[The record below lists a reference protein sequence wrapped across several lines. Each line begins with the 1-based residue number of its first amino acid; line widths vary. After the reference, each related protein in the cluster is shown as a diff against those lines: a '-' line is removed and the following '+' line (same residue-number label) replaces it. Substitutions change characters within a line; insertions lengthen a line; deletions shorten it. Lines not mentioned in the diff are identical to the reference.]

1 MKKHLLLNLTFWGLL
16 CFLGQGLSAQITGPD
31 VNKSVKPINMHPDQT
46 SYYENPASKQDVRA
60 DIIIGTT
67 WYDGQ
72 ALNYG
77 NLMQRV
83 WAYPDGSV
91 GATWI
96 SAGENLNPERGCGYN
111 YFDGTSWGTANPHV
125 GPIDRMGTPSYAPWG
140 PNGEIITQYKY
151 VAGAGPLKFYKRE
164 TKGEGEWQEVSLQGP
179 TGVSLVWQSMITSG
193 ENHEHIHVLAYTYD
207 IPYMGQESALL
218 YYRSSDGG
226 ETWDVNGEIIE
237 GLGEDYFAKINS
249 LSYAWANP
257 VGNTIAF
264 TYGFDEFGGRVFKSY
279 DNGDNWEMVEVYNSP
294 FSSLDPPAESTV
306 FPCGIGTSACA
317 LDSDGNVHVV
327 FARMRRIFVE
337 GSANYYPYTD
347 GLIYWNETMPMLD
360 TTTISSYTLDFLEA
374 GGNLIGSLGDL
385 EIPGGQPTYNNA
397 LWGFPQISI
406 DADNNLFVAASS
418 LTELSNGEYLYR
430 HIFVNGSFDGG
441 HSWEGMVDVDNDV
454 FHIFSEC
461 AFPAMAPVIDDQV
474 HIVYQIDNFPGMHEW
489 AEEHDIVQNNI
500 AALSLDKSIF
510 VGIDAPAAPMS
521 YQLSDGY
528 PNPANRQ
535 VAFSLKLDQS
545 VKVRIQVSNLMG
557 QVISEVDNGLLSA
570 GNHSLTLDVN
580 SLPTGTYLCTIEVD
594 QQKLIK
600 KILVAR

>member
-1 MKKHLLLNLTFWGLL
+1 MKKHLLLNLTFCGIL
-16 CFLGQGLSAQITGPD
+16 CFFGQGLSAQITGPD
-31 VNKSVKPINMHPDQT
+31 LNKAVKPTEIHPDRST
-46 SYYENPASKQDVRA
+46 YYENPALKQDVLVNT
-60 DIIIGTT
+60 IIGTT

-72 ALNYG
+72 AMNYG
-77 NLMQRV
+77 NMMQRV

-111 YFDGTSWGTANPHV
+111 YFDGASWGTENPHV
-125 GPIDRMGTPSYAPWG
+125 GPIDRMGSPSYAPWG

-164 TKGEGEWQEVSLQGP
+164 TKGEGDWVETSLQGP
-179 TGVSLVWQSMITSG
+179 TGVSLVWQSMMTSG

-279 DNGDNWEMVEVYNSP
+279 DNGDNWEMVEVFNSP
-294 FSSLDPPAESTV
+294 FSDLDPPTESTV

-327 FARMRRIFVE
+327 FARMRRIFVD
-337 GSANYYPYTD
+337 GAANYYPYTD
-347 GLIYWNETMPMLD
+347 GLIYWNETMPVLD
-360 TTTISSYTLDFLEA
+360 TTTISSYTLEFLEA

-406 DADNNLFVAASS
+406 DANDNLFVAAST

-430 HIFVNGSFDGG
+430 HIFVNSSFDGG
-441 HSWEGMVDVDNDV
+441 HSWEGQVDVNADV

-461 AFPAMAPVIDDQV
+461 AFPGMAPVIDNQV
-474 HIVYQIDNFPGMHEW
+474 HIVYQVDNFPGMHEW
-489 AEEHDIVQNNI
+489 AEEHDIVQNNME
-500 AALSLDKSIF
+500 ALSLDKSIF
-510 VGIDAPAAPMS
+510 VGIDVPDAPVDFE
-521 YQLSDGY
+521 LSDGY
-528 PNPANRQ
+528 PNPVNHQ

-545 VKVRIQVSNLMG
+545 AAVNIQISNLMG
-557 QVISEVDNGLLSA
+557 QVISEVNKGQLAA
-570 GNHSLTLDVN
+570 GNHRLTMDVSN
-580 SLPTGTYLCTIEVD
+580 MPAGTYVCCIEID
-594 QQKLIK
+594 QRKISK
-600 KILVAR
+600 KIMVSR

>member
-1 MKKHLLLNLTFWGLL
+1 MKKHLLLNLTFCGIL

-31 VNKSVKPINMHPDQT
+31 LNKAVKPTEMHPDRST
-46 SYYENPASKQDVRA
+46 YYENPALTQGILVNT
-60 DIIIGTT
+60 IIGTT

-77 NLMQRV
+77 NMMQRV

-96 SAGENLNPERGCGYN
+96 SAGQNLNPERGCGYN
-111 YFDGTSWGTANPHV
+111 YFDGASWGTEDPHV
-125 GPIDRMGTPSYAPWG
+125 GPDDRMGTPSYAPWG

-207 IPYMGQESALL
+207 MPYMGQESALL

-226 ETWDVNGEIIE
+226 ETWDINGEIIE
-237 GLGEDYFAKINS
+237 GLGEDYFTKINS

-257 VGNTIAF
+257 VGSTIAF
-264 TYGFDEFGGRVFKSY
+264 TYGFDEFGGRVFKST
-279 DNGDNWEMVEVYNSP
+279 DNGYNWEMIDVFTTPY
-294 FSSLDPPAESTV
+294 LAIDPPTETTM

-317 LDSDGNVHVV
+317 LDSDGKVHVV
-327 FARMRRIFVE
+327 FPRMRKIFIAGE
-337 GSANYYPYTD
+337 ASYYPYTD
-347 GLIYWNETMPMLD
+347 GLIYWNETMPALD

-406 DADNNLFVAASS
+406 DANDNLFVASS
-418 LTELSNGEYLYR
+418 TLTDLSNGEYLYR
-430 HIFVNGSFDGG
+430 HIFVNSSFDKGLN
-441 HSWEGMVDVDNDV
+441 WEGQKDVNADV

-461 AFPAMAPVIDDQV
+461 AFPGMAPVINNQV
-474 HIVYQIDNFPGMHEW
+474 HIVYQVDNFPGMHEW
-489 AEEHDIVQNNI
+489 AEEHDIVQNNME
-500 AALSLDKSIF
+500 ALSLDKSIF
-510 VGIDAPAAPMS
+510 VGIDASDAPMDFE
-521 YQLSDGY
+521 LSDGY
-528 PNPANRQ
+528 PNPANHQ

-545 VKVRIQVSNLMG
+545 AAVNIQLANLMG
-557 QVISEVDNGLLSA
+557 QVISEVNKGQLAA
-570 GNHSLTLDVN
+570 GNHRLTMDVSN
-580 SLPTGTYLCTIEVD
+580 MPAGTYFCSIEID
-594 QQKLIK
+594 RRKISK
-600 KILVAR
+600 KIMVSR